1 MNLSTPSLRIFFPGA
16 AEVLTDH
23 MPHGEGLIAHELL
36 SGLAGR
42 GHSIVACGRTRAF
55 RECPPYEARAIGR
68 GGPFGS
74 LAPIGYAGLA
84 ARELRKCGGATSF
97 DIAHWLFPQGDQILD
112 ALPRRLPLVVGP
124 LSLSWP
130 RAKRSRSA
138 GLLVRHLVDP
148 AFRVLAHRAMHRAGR
163 ILVSVPEIGVAAK
176 HRQRVTV
183 VPFGIDETAYAVAP
197 LPRMPTVLFVGRLD
211 RQKGIRELVHAFA
224 LLHSEVRGVKL
235 LIAGEGGEAS
245 WITGRV
251 RELQLEASVE
261 QRGRVPHNEI
271 SRLIGECSLLCLPSD
286 GEPFGMAIVE
296 AMAGGRAV
304 VAIDRGGPR
313 HLVHR
318 GGGILVPPGDER
330 ALADALRTL
339 LVSPDR
345 LRAMGTFNRRRV
357 DREFAL
363 SRVLDAIELTYVE
376 VIKELQP
383 GSSPTRGSSG

>member
-1 MNLSTPSLRIFFPGA
+1 
-16 AEVLTDH
+16 
-23 MPHGEGLIAHELL
+23 
-36 SGLAGR
+36 
-42 GHSIVACGRTRAF
+42 
-55 RECPPYEARAIGR
+55 
-68 GGPFGS
+68 
-74 LAPIGYAGLA
+74 
-84 ARELRKCGGATSF
+84 
-97 DIAHWLFPQGDQILD
+97 
-112 ALPRRLPLVVGP
+112 
-124 LSLSWP
+124 
-130 RAKRSRSA
+130 
-138 GLLVRHLVDP
+138 
-148 AFRVLAHRAMHRAGR
+148 
-163 ILVSVPEIGVAAK
+163 
-176 HRQRVTV
+176 
-183 VPFGIDETAYAVAP
+183 
-197 LPRMPTVLFVGRLD
+197 MPTVLFVGRLD